1 MPGAMGWAGVE
12 GRAGVDGCGVVPA
25 DGIRSWPGATPCRS
39 TCLAGSAG
47 PRSPPGA
54 GEAGGAADIGGA
66 GGACCPGEAEGADGV
81 CGAEPSVEGRSLFP
95 PADLRTGR
103 STAGRRPSVVSRSSA
118 GGVSGCLRGVN
129 QPLPPLPPDVPL
141 SADVVVGASMV
152 CLASNIFRS
161 FGALPH
167 PEAACFPRGR
177 LASPRSIKRLIQP
190 YPTHIPTAYGQV
202 RRECDIARSTLTRRP
217 ALDKNRSRP
226 YRPALRRQVPPRSP
240 ANRRRGEPSIPSIT
254 GRRAPI
260 RRHPTDPAPHRSGS
274 RGLSDADPH

>member
-1 MPGAMGWAGVE
+1 MGWAGVE
-12 GRAGVDGCGVVPA
+12 GRAGVDGCGAVPA
-25 DGIRSWPGATPCRS
+25 SDIRSWPGATPCRS
-39 TCLAGSAG
+39 ACPAGAAAA
-47 PRSPPGA
+47 RSPLGA
-54 GEAGGAADIGGA
+54 GETGGAVEVGETR
-66 GGACCPGEAEGADGV
+66 GACGPGAAEGADGAG
-81 CGAEPSVEGRSLFP
+81 GAELSVGGRSLFP

-177 LASPRSIKRLIQP
+177 LTSPRSIKRLIQP

-217 ALDKNRSRP
+217 APDKNRSRP
-226 YRPALRRQVPPRSP
+226 YRPALRRQVAASLPREQ
-240 ANRRRGEPSIPSIT
+240 GE
-254 GRRAPI
+254 GRTIDSLNYRAP
-260 RRHPTDPAPHRSGS
+260 RTNS
-274 RGLSDADPH
+274 